1 MYEENVERTSNA
13 AESSTGNMRPVGAY
27 EDDNNPNQVLNPRY
41 SSSSRKNKTYLHKM
55 SERTGRIS
63 PNARV
68 YNSHLSK
75 LDKQAEELGL

>member
-41 SSSSRKNKTYLHKM
+41 SSRKNKTYLHKM
-55 SERTGRIS
+55 SERTGRMS

-75 LDKQAEELGL
+75 LDR